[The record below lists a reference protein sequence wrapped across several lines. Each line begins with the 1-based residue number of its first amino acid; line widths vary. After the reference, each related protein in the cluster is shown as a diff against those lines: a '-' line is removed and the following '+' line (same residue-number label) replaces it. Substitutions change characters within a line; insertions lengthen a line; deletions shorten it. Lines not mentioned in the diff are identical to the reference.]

1 MPFKHNASRRHRIG
15 KMKFKVTNWA
25 EYEAGLR
32 RRGSL
37 MLWMTPEALSS
48 WQAPKR
54 TTRGGQPR
62 YSDLAIETA
71 LTLGLL
77 FGLRLRQ
84 TEGLLTSVLTLMGLD
99 LAVPDHTTLS
109 RRASKRRLP
118 DRRRK
123 HQAPGK
129 GHVHVLIDST
139 GLEIYGA
146 GQWLEEKH
154 GAKSRRNWR
163 KLHLALDAGSGDII
177 AHVMTDQDAG
187 DASQVEALLDQIDP
201 PVGQFTAD
209 GAYDGS
215 STYDAVAWHSAGATA
230 VIPPRANA
238 VKRPDADPE
247 PTRPPNRGDQHRWP
261 DEVAGCD
268 RLRETIS
275 GRDRNRSLQIDHR
288 TQVAGA
294 FIRSAADGSRHR
306 LCRPQS
312 NAGMRTPE
320 IRPLQNRHR
329 VARASKTEIR
339 SFSDRCTNAAEEEN
353 AEAKPREEEPEK
365 EQDVGRAGIR
375 IDLSRIGGQP

>member
-1 MPFKHNASRRHRIG
+1 MPFKPNASRRHRIG

-71 LTLGLL
+71 LTLGLV

-84 TEGLLTSVLTLMGLD
+84 TEGFLTSVLTLMGLD

-129 GHVHVLIDST
+129 GHVLIDST

-163 KLHLALDAGSGDII
+163 KLRLALDADSGDII

-187 DASQVEALLDQIDP
+187 DASQVEPLLDQIDMP
-201 PVGQFTAD
+201 
-209 GAYDGS
+209 
-215 STYDAVAWHSAGATA
+215 
-230 VIPPRANA
+230 
-238 VKRPDADPE
+238 
-247 PTRPPNRGDQHRWP
+247 
-261 DEVAGCD
+261 
-268 RLRETIS
+268 
-275 GRDRNRSLQIDHR
+275 
-288 TQVAGA
+288 
-294 FIRSAADGSRHR
+294 
-306 LCRPQS
+306 
-312 NAGMRTPE
+312 
-320 IRPLQNRHR
+320 
-329 VARASKTEIR
+329 
-339 SFSDRCTNAAEEEN
+339 
-353 AEAKPREEEPEK
+353 
-365 EQDVGRAGIR
+365 
-375 IDLSRIGGQP
+375 IG